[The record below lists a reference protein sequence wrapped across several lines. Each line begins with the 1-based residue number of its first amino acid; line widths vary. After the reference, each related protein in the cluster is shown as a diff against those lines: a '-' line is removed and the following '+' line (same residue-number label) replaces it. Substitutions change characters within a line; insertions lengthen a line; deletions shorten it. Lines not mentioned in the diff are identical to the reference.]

1 MVIFNNQNSSHVLLK
16 ACDGFNVLT
25 STTHIIN
32 FLSKKLLF

>member
-1 MVIFNNQNSSHVLLK
+1 MIIYNNQNLSHVSLK

-25 STTHIIN
+25 SITHIIN